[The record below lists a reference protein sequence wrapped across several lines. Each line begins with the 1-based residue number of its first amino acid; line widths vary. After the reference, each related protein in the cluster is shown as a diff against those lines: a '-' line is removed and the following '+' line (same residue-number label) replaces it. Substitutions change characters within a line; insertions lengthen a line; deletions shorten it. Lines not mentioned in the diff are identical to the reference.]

1 VSGLTLSIVAFALV
15 SATGFLWFRRAFAVA
30 LPENRTGFV
39 ICMIVGVCLG
49 IAGLVQGAGLAG
61 GILSTLAILLGG
73 MFVFT
78 WLISAQK
85 GGSGTLQIGSP
96 LISFSAPDHLGNSFD
111 SNTLDGRPILLKFFR
126 GHW

>member
-1 VSGLTLSIVAFALV
+1 MSGLTLSIVAFALV

-61 GILSTLAILLGG
+61 GILSTLAFLLGG

>member
-1 VSGLTLSIVAFALV
+1 MSGLTLSIVAFALV

>member
-1 VSGLTLSIVAFALV
+1 MSGLTLSIVAFALV

-39 ICMIVGVCLG
+39 ICMIVGLCLG

>member
-1 VSGLTLSIVAFALV
+1 MSGLTLSIVAFALV

-39 ICMIVGVCLG
+39 ISMIVGVCLG